1 MPAEASRDASVA
13 LDRGGLLR
21 LVAISGVCLAV
32 AVLMRLAGAT
42 DLMADSLA
50 LVLMAIGLWA
60 FSVLPEPV
68 TGLAFFLGAVTL
80 VGIEPAIVFSG
91 FTTSAFWLVFSG
103 MVLSAAVNQTGF
115 SRWLASRFLA
125 ARSER
130 MGYRAWLAVIV
141 LFGAALALILPST
154 LARVAVLMPV
164 VAGLCDRLGYLDG
177 GSGRTGMILA
187 AAIGTYIVPTTF
199 LPANLPNIVLTGSLE
214 SLYGVTT
221 TFGSYLLLHFPV
233 IGLIKGVALVVILNH
248 LFRETGSPTADRN
261 AAERPA
267 LSASGLRLG
276 VVLALTL
283 TIWSLDSLHG
293 IAPAWVGLAAAVICL
308 LPFVGILDLK
318 QVPFNAVFSVILY
331 VAAVLGI
338 GGVMTA
344 SGAGE
349 ALSRFIVDSLPLAE
363 ANDALR
369 LAMLTFAATVTAL
382 VTTMPVAPAVT
393 APFFGEI
400 AAVTSWSVEAVGMSQ
415 VLGYATPL
423 LPYQLPPLMMAI
435 AMTGIAMR
443 DATRVLI
450 VLAITT
456 SPLMLVAAP
465 FWWGFLDRY

>member
-1 MPAEASRDASVA
+1 M
-13 LDRGGLLR
+13 
-21 LVAISGVCLAV
+21 
-32 AVLMRLAGAT
+32 
-42 DLMADSLA
+42 
-50 LVLMAIGLWA
+50 
-60 FSVLPEPV
+60 
-68 TGLAFFLGAVTL
+68 
-80 VGIEPAIVFSG
+80 
-91 FTTSAFWLVFSG
+91 
-103 MVLSAAVNQTGF
+103 
-115 SRWLASRFLA
+115 
-125 ARSER
+125 
-130 MGYRAWLAVIV
+130 
-141 LFGAALALILPST
+141 
-154 LARVAVLMPV
+154 
-164 VAGLCDRLGYLDG
+164 
-177 GSGRTGMILA
+177 
-187 AAIGTYIVPTTF
+187 
-199 LPANLPNIVLTGSLE
+199 
-214 SLYGVTT
+214 
-221 TFGSYLLLHFPV
+221 
-233 IGLIKGVALVVILNH
+233 
-248 LFRETGSPTADRN
+248 
-261 AAERPA
+261 
-267 LSASGLRLG
+267 
-276 VVLALTL
+276 LALTL

-331 VAAVLGI
+331 VAAVLGV